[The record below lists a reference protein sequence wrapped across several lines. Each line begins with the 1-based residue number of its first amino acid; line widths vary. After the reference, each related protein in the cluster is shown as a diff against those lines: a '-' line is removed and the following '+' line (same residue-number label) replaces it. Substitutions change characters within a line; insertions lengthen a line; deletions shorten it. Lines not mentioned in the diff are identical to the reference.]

1 MENMVPVAMSNR
13 HLHLSQED
21 LEVLFGKGYE
31 LTKIKDLS
39 QPGQYAC
46 DEKGISLTKGCP

>member
-21 LEVLFGKGYE
+21 LEVLFGKGMN
-31 LTKIKDLS
+31 
-39 QPGQYAC
+39 
-46 DEKGISLTKGCP
+46 